1 MRKWKGATPTVP
13 RGIIR
18 DDSIGV
24 GAMVA
29 VLDLDTDKH
38 FHIAKV
44 MAIKG
49 TTTTLWYAAT
59 KGKVLKTAVWKFMY
73 NSPSNWGQGFTYAKP
88 NLLNSDDF
96 RFTGD
101 IAKMWHSTC
110 SISPK
115 VIKRPFFGFT
125 GFSL

>member
-1 MRKWKGATPTVP
+1 
-13 RGIIR
+13 
-18 DDSIGV
+18 
-24 GAMVA
+24 MVA

-44 MAIKG
+44 MAITG

-96 RFTGD
+96 LPSWVHYAR
-101 IAKMWHSTC
+101 TC
-110 SISPK
+110 RSMA
-115 VIKRPFFGFT
+115 FAHFGAE
-125 GFSL
+125 LLP